1 MKSGMIGAGNVG
13 GGLARIRQPAG
24 HDEPASSRA
33 VIETSAHGD
42 EVVLAGPGKGPRIVK
57 AR

>member
-1 MKSGMIGAGNVG
+1 MKLGMIGAGNVG

-33 VIETSAHGD
+33 VIETAAHGD
-42 EVVLAGPGKGPRIVK
+42 EVVLAGPGK
-57 AR
+57 ARGS